1 MARRWTRLSLG
12 RDYPHAELATLG
24 VPFVAISGVAVT
36 AATLGVWLQR
46 VACID
51 QDDAVFSGT
60 VAPVEAAYPLL
71 RPLWKSGQVRGL
83 LDAGILVEYLSCAAI
98 L

>member
-46 VACID
+46 VACIEEW
-51 QDDAVFSGT
+51 VIKMT
-60 VAPVEAAYPLL
+60 LCLVALSRRVEAAYPLL

-83 LDAGILVEYLSCAAI
+83 LDAGILVEYLS
-98 L
+98 